1 MADSWDI
8 YDVIPELLSLL
19 QGSKAFMSENIESES
34 PLKRQLRTII
44 FGTDTPAG
52 RYFDI
57 ALMVCIVLSVA
68 LVFLDTVEV
77 FHREYGQIIR
87 VLEWVFTIIFTL
99 EYGLRL
105 YCATHPVLYARS
117 FYGIVDLLS
126 VLPSYL
132 ALLIPGANF
141 TLVIRIL
148 RLFRIFRVLKLLR
161 YLSEGNVLLRAMMQS
176 SRKVFIFF
184 FSVSL
189 IVMVLSA
196 VMYVVEGPD
205 NGFSSIPKSVY
216 WTIVTITTVGY
227 GDITPKTGLGQA
239 IAAFTML
246 IGYSIIAIPTG
257 ILTAEI
263 SQEVGRHRDLRSCN
277 QCHKTGHDLDAMYCS
292 RCGCELDS
300 LDAPV
305 ENDA

>member
-1 MADSWDI
+1 
-8 YDVIPELLSLL
+8 
-19 QGSKAFMSENIESES
+19 MSENIESES

-57 ALMVCIVLSVA
+57 ALMVCIVLSVG
-68 LVFLDTVEV
+68 LVFLDTVEI
-77 FHREYGQIIR
+77 FHREYGQLIS
-87 VLEWVFTIIFTL
+87 VLEWVFTIIFTI

-117 FYGIVDLLS
+117 FYGLVDLLS

-176 SRKVFIFF
+176 SRKVFLFF

-189 IVMVLSA
+189 IVMVLSS

-277 QCHKTGHDLDAMYCS
+277 QCDKTGHDIDAMYCS

-300 LDAPV
+300 LDVPV
-305 ENDA
+305 DKGVS

>member
-1 MADSWDI
+1 
-8 YDVIPELLSLL
+8 
-19 QGSKAFMSENIESES
+19 MSENIESES
-34 PLKRQLRTII
+34 LLKRQLRTII

-57 ALMVCIVLSVA
+57 ALMVCIVLSVG
-68 LVFLDTVEV
+68 LVFLDTVEI
-77 FHREYGQIIR
+77 FHREYGQLIS
-87 VLEWVFTIIFTL
+87 VLEWVFTIIFTI

-117 FYGIVDLLS
+117 FYGLVDLLS

-176 SRKVFIFF
+176 SRKVFLFF

-189 IVMVLSA
+189 IVMVLSS

-277 QCHKTGHDLDAMYCS
+277 QCHKTGHDIDAMYCS

-300 LDAPV
+300 LDVPV
-305 ENDA
+305 DKGVS

>member
-1 MADSWDI
+1 MSEK
-8 YDVIPELLSLL
+8 IPE
-19 QGSKAFMSENIESES
+19 QVDSES
-34 PLKRQLRTII
+34 PLKRQLRIVI

-57 ALMVCIVLSVA
+57 GLMICIVLSVT
-68 LVFLDTVEV
+68 LVFLDTVES
-77 FHREYGQIIR
+77 FHRDYGEVIR
-87 VLEWVFTIIFTL
+87 VLEWVFTLIFTL

-105 YCATHPVLYARS
+105 YCATQPVLYARS
-117 FYGIVDLLS
+117 FYGLVDLLS
-126 VLPSYL
+126 VLPTYL
-132 ALLIPGANF
+132 ALFIPGANF

-161 YLSEGNVLLRAMMQS
+161 YLSEGNLLLRAMMQS
-176 SRKVFIFF
+176 SRKVFLFF

-189 IVMVLSA
+189 IIMVLSA
-196 VMYVVEGPD
+196 VMYVVEGPE

-227 GDITPKTGLGQA
+227 GDITPKTELGQA

-246 IGYSIIAIPTG
+246 LGYSIIAIPTG

-277 QCHKTGHDLDAMYCS
+277 QCHKLGHDLDALYCS
-292 RCGCELDS
+292 GCGCELDRLELPKS
-300 LDAPV
+300 KG
-305 ENDA
+305 

>member
-1 MADSWDI
+1 
-8 YDVIPELLSLL
+8 
-19 QGSKAFMSENIESES
+19 MSENIESES

-57 ALMVCIVLSVA
+57 ALMVCIVLSVG
-68 LVFLDTVEV
+68 LVFLDTVEI
-77 FHREYGQIIR
+77 FHREYGQLIS
-87 VLEWVFTIIFTL
+87 VLEWVFTIIFTI

-117 FYGIVDLLS
+117 FYGLVDLLS

-176 SRKVFIFF
+176 SRKVFLFF

-189 IVMVLSA
+189 IVMVLSS

-277 QCHKTGHDLDAMYCS
+277 QCHKTGHDIDAMYCS

-300 LDAPV
+300 LDVPV
-305 ENDA
+305 DKGIS

>member
-1 MADSWDI
+1 M
-8 YDVIPELLSLL
+8 P
-19 QGSKAFMSENIESES
+19 ENIQSES
-34 PLKRQLRTII
+34 PLKRQLRLII

-57 ALMVCIVLSVA
+57 GLMLCIVLSVG
-68 LVFLDTVEV
+68 LVFLDTVEM

-87 VLEWVFTIIFTL
+87 VLEWVFTVIFTI

-117 FYGIVDLLS
+117 FYGLIDLLS
-126 VLPSYL
+126 VLPTYL
-132 ALLIPGANF
+132 ALLFPGANF

-161 YLSEGNVLLRAMMQS
+161 YLSEGNVLLKAMMQS
-176 SRKVFIFF
+176 SRKVFLFF

-196 VMYVVEGPD
+196 VMYVVEGPN

-227 GDITPKTGLGQA
+227 GDITPQTGLGQA
-239 IAAFTML
+239 IASLTML

-263 SQEVGRHRDLRSCN
+263 SHEVRRSRDLRSCN

-292 RCGCELDS
+292 RCGCELDK
-300 LDAPV
+300 LDVPA
-305 ENDA
+305 EKGDK

>member
-1 MADSWDI
+1 
-8 YDVIPELLSLL
+8 
-19 QGSKAFMSENIESES
+19 MSENIESES

>member
-1 MADSWDI
+1 
-8 YDVIPELLSLL
+8 
-19 QGSKAFMSENIESES
+19 MSESLPEKIDSET

-57 ALMVCIVLSVA
+57 ALMICIVLSVG
-68 LVFLDTVEV
+68 LVFLDTVETV
-77 FHREYGQIIR
+77 HRDYGNLILL
-87 VLEWVFTIIFTL
+87 LEWGFTIIFTI

-117 FYGIVDLLS
+117 FYGLVDLLS
-126 VLPSYL
+126 ILPSYL
-132 ALLIPGANF
+132 ALFIPGANL
-141 TLVIRIL
+141 TLVIRVL

-161 YLSEGNVLLRAMMQS
+161 YLSEGNVLLRAMIQS
-176 SRKVFIFF
+176 SRKVFLFF

-189 IVMVLSA
+189 IIMVLGA
-196 VMYVVEGPD
+196 VMYVVEGPE

-246 IGYSIIAIPTG
+246 LGYSIIAIPTG

-263 SQEVGRHRDLRSCN
+263 SQEVGRHRGLRSCN
-277 QCHKTGHDLDAMYCS
+277 QCHKSGHDIDAMYCN
-292 RCGCELDS
+292 RCGCELDL
-300 LDAPV
+300 LDSSTAK
-305 ENDA
+305 NAI

>member
-1 MADSWDI
+1 
-8 YDVIPELLSLL
+8 
-19 QGSKAFMSENIESES
+19 MSENIESES

-57 ALMVCIVLSVA
+57 ALMVCIVLSVG
-68 LVFLDTVEV
+68 LVFLDTVEI
-77 FHREYGQIIR
+77 FHREYGQLIS
-87 VLEWVFTIIFTL
+87 VLEWVFTIIFTI

-117 FYGIVDLLS
+117 FYGLVDLLS

-176 SRKVFIFF
+176 SRKVFLFF

-189 IVMVLSA
+189 IVMVLSS

-277 QCHKTGHDLDAMYCS
+277 QCHKTGHDIDAMYCS

-300 LDAPV
+300 LDVSV
-305 ENDA
+305 EKGVS

>member
-1 MADSWDI
+1 
-8 YDVIPELLSLL
+8 
-19 QGSKAFMSENIESES
+19 MSENIESES

-57 ALMVCIVLSVA
+57 ALMACIVLSVG
-68 LVFLDTVEV
+68 LVFLDTVEM
-77 FHREYGQIIR
+77 FHREYGQLIS
-87 VLEWVFTIIFTL
+87 VLEWIFTIIFTI

-117 FYGIVDLLS
+117 FYGLVDLLS
-126 VLPSYL
+126 ILPSFL
-132 ALLIPGANF
+132 ALVFPAASF
-141 TLVIRIL
+141 TLVIRVL

-176 SRKVFIFF
+176 SRKVFLFF

-300 LDAPV
+300 LDTPV
-305 ENDA
+305 EKGA

>member
-1 MADSWDI
+1 
-8 YDVIPELLSLL
+8 
-19 QGSKAFMSENIESES
+19 MSENIESES

-277 QCHKTGHDLDAMYCS
+277 QCHKTGHDLDAMCCS

>member
-1 MADSWDI
+1 
-8 YDVIPELLSLL
+8 
-19 QGSKAFMSENIESES
+19 MSENIESES

-57 ALMVCIVLSVA
+57 ALMVCIVLSVG
-68 LVFLDTVEV
+68 LVFLDTVEI
-77 FHREYGQIIR
+77 FHREYGQLIS
-87 VLEWVFTIIFTL
+87 VLEWVFTIIFTI

-117 FYGIVDLLS
+117 FYGLVDLLS

-176 SRKVFIFF
+176 SRKVFLFF

-189 IVMVLSA
+189 IVMVLSS

-277 QCHKTGHDLDAMYCS
+277 QCHKTGHDIDAMYCS
-292 RCGCELDS
+292 RCGCELDR
-300 LDAPV
+300 LDVPV
-305 ENDA
+305 DKGVS

>member
-1 MADSWDI
+1 
-8 YDVIPELLSLL
+8 
-19 QGSKAFMSENIESES
+19 MSENIESES

-57 ALMVCIVLSVA
+57 ALMVCIVLSVG
-68 LVFLDTVEV
+68 LVFLDTVEI
-77 FHREYGQIIR
+77 FHREYGQLIS
-87 VLEWVFTIIFTL
+87 VLEWVFTIIFTI

-117 FYGIVDLLS
+117 FYGLVDLLS

-176 SRKVFIFF
+176 SRKVFLFF

-189 IVMVLSA
+189 IVMVLSS

-277 QCHKTGHDLDAMYCS
+277 QCYKTGHDIDAMYCS

-300 LDAPV
+300 LDVPV
-305 ENDA
+305 DKGVS

>member
-1 MADSWDI
+1 
-8 YDVIPELLSLL
+8 
-19 QGSKAFMSENIESES
+19 MSENIESES

-57 ALMVCIVLSVA
+57 ALMVCILLSVG
-68 LVFLDTVEV
+68 LVFLDTVEI
-77 FHREYGQIIR
+77 FHREYGQLIS
-87 VLEWVFTIIFTL
+87 VLEWVFTIIFTI

-117 FYGIVDLLS
+117 FYGLVDLLS

-176 SRKVFIFF
+176 SRKVFLFF

-189 IVMVLSA
+189 IVMVLSS

-277 QCHKTGHDLDAMYCS
+277 QCHKTGHDIDAMYCS

-300 LDAPV
+300 LDVPV
-305 ENDA
+305 DKGVS

>member
-1 MADSWDI
+1 
-8 YDVIPELLSLL
+8 
-19 QGSKAFMSENIESES
+19 MSENIESES
-34 PLKRQLRTII
+34 TLKRQLRTII

-57 ALMVCIVLSVA
+57 ALMVCIVLSVG
-68 LVFLDTVEV
+68 LVFLDTVEM

-87 VLEWVFTIIFTL
+87 VLEWVFTVIFTI

-117 FYGIVDLLS
+117 FYGVVDLLS

-176 SRKVFIFF
+176 SRKVFLFF

-305 ENDA
+305 EKGA

>member
-1 MADSWDI
+1 
-8 YDVIPELLSLL
+8 
-19 QGSKAFMSENIESES
+19 MSENIESES

-300 LDAPV
+300 LDTPV
-305 ENDA
+305 EKGA